1 VLIHVETTIEDN
13 IMVDQVLESLAKFL
27 PETILTITFCVAL
40 LVGIIFRSRPK
51 LSMVIALLGVVL
63 SIVFTVREM
72 GTVQSIFSDMIAV
85 DPFAIFFKLLVG
97 FCAVF
102 IFLFS
107 LYSSEVQSTIKRLV
121 EYSSLLVA
129 MTLGMYL
136 MAGATS
142 LLMIVLS
149 IELTG
154 LSSYVLAGYVKEA
167 PDSSEAA
174 LKYIIYGALSTG
186 LMLYGFS
193 IIFGLTG
200 GAVDI
205 YAINKA
211 LSTGSVNPIAL
222 IVATLLIIAGIG
234 YKISA
239 VPFHFWT
246 PDVYEGAPVT
256 ITAFLS
262 VASKAAGFAIL
273 IRFFKVSF
281 IDSSALGLPTGF
293 WSTLQE
299 FEWNKIIAIL
309 SVLTMTLGNLVAV
322 WQNNLKRLLAYSSI
336 AHAGYMLMGIVVL
349 SDKGIAAVL
358 IYFVVYL
365 FMNLGAFYVVMLVAN
380 KTGSE
385 DIDSYKGLGYRAPF
399 VSVAMVIFFISLA
412 GLPPTAGF
420 IGKLFIFAS
429 LLDAKWI
436 WLAIVGA
443 INSVISLYYYVRVVR
458 NIFLRDPEA
467 GAERIVFTI
476 PQIAIVLLLVVPTL
490 VLGLYYSPIVEL
502 ANSSVIMIG
511 IR

>member
-1 VLIHVETTIEDN
+1 
-13 IMVDQVLESLAKFL
+13 MVDQALLSLAKFL
-27 PETILTITFCVAL
+27 PEITLAITFCLAL
-40 LVGIIFRSRPK
+40 LVGIIFRSRPQ
-51 LSMVIALLGVVL
+51 LSLWLSLLGIVV
-63 SIVFTVREM
+63 SIVLTIRTM
-72 GTVQSIFSDMIAV
+72 GTTESIFSGMIAV
-85 DPFAIFFKLLVG
+85 DPFASFFKLLVG
-97 FCAVF
+97 SCAVF

-107 LYSSEVQSTIKRLV
+107 LYSTEVLSAIKRLA

-136 MAGATS
+136 MAGATN
-142 LLMIVLS
+142 LLMMVLS

-154 LSSYVLAGYVKEA
+154 LSSYVLAGYTKEA
-167 PDSSEAA
+167 PDSSEAS

-186 LMLYGFS
+186 LMLYGIS
-193 IIFGLTG
+193 ILFGLTG
-200 GAVDI
+200 GAMDV
-205 YAINKA
+205 YAINRA
-211 LSTGSVNPIAL
+211 LVTSPVNPIAL
-222 IVATLLIIAGIG
+222 LVATLLIIAGLG

-262 VASKAAGFAIL
+262 VASKASGFAIL
-273 IRFFKVSF
+273 IRFFKVAF
-281 IDSSALGLPTGF
+281 IDSNVVGLPAGF
-293 WSTLQE
+293 WATLQG

-336 AHAGYMLMGIVVL
+336 AHAGYMLMGLVIL

-358 IYFVVYL
+358 IYFVVYM
-365 FMNLGAFYVVMLVAN
+365 FMNLGAFYIVMLVAN
-380 KTGSE
+380 KAGNE
-385 DIDSYKGLGYRAPF
+385 DIDSYKGLGFRSPF
-399 VSVAMVIFFISLA
+399 IGVSMVIFFISLA

-429 LLDAKWI
+429 LLDAKWV

-458 NIFLRDPEA
+458 NMFLRDPE
-467 GAERIVFTI
+467 ENSVPLKISVPEMI
-476 PQIAIVLLLVVPTL
+476 IVLLLVVPTL
-490 VLGLYYSPIVEL
+490 LFGLYYSPIVEL
-502 ANSSVIMIG
+502 ANASATMLGV
-511 IR
+511 R

>member
-1 VLIHVETTIEDN
+1 
-13 IMVDQVLESLAKFL
+13 MVDQVLESLAKFL
-27 PETILTITFCVAL
+27 PETTLTITFCVAL

-51 LSMVIALLGVVL
+51 LSMVIALIGVVL
-63 SIVFTVREM
+63 SIVFTIREM

-97 FCAVF
+97 FCAVI

-107 LYSSEVQSTIKRLV
+107 LYSSEVQSTVKRLV

-211 LSTGSVNPIAL
+211 LSTGSVNPVAL

>member
-1 VLIHVETTIEDN
+1 
-13 IMVDQVLESLAKFL
+13 MVDQALLSLAKFL
-27 PETILTITFCVAL
+27 PEITLAITFCLAL
-40 LVGIIFRSRPK
+40 LMGIIFRSRPQ
-51 LSMVIALLGVVL
+51 LSLWIALLGVVV
-63 SIVFTVREM
+63 SIVFTIREM
-72 GTVQSIFSDMIAV
+72 GTTESIFSGMIAV
-85 DPFAIFFKLLVG
+85 DPFASFFKLIVG
-97 FCAVF
+97 LCAIF

-107 LYSSEVQSTIKRLV
+107 LYSAEVLSTIKRLV

-136 MAGATS
+136 MAGATN
-142 LLMIVLS
+142 LLMMVLS

-154 LSSYVLAGYVKEA
+154 LSSYILAGYTKEA
-167 PDSSEAA
+167 PDSSEAS

-186 LMLYGFS
+186 LMLYGIS

-200 GAVDI
+200 GAMDV
-205 YAINKA
+205 YAINRA
-211 LSTGSVNPIAL
+211 LMTAPVNPIAL
-222 IVATLLIIAGIG
+222 LVATLLIIAGLG

-246 PDVYEGAPVT
+246 PDVYEGAPIT

-273 IRFFKVSF
+273 IRFFKIAF
-281 IDSSALGLPTGF
+281 IDSNAVGLPAGF
-293 WSTLQE
+293 WTTLQG

-336 AHAGYMLMGIVVL
+336 AHAGYMLMGLAIL

-358 IYFVVYL
+358 IYFVVYV

-380 KTGSE
+380 KTGNE
-385 DIDSYKGLGYRAPF
+385 DIDSYKGLGLRSPF
-399 VSVAMVIFFISLA
+399 VGVSMVVFFISLA

-429 LLDAKWI
+429 LLDAKWA

-458 NIFLRDPEA
+458 NIFLRDPE
-467 GAERIVFTI
+467 ENSSPLTFSV
-476 PQIAIVLLLVVPTL
+476 PQIALVLLLVVPTL
-490 VLGLYYSPIVEL
+490 LFGVYFSPIVEL
-502 ANSSVIMIG
+502 ANASATMLGVH
-511 IR
+511 